1 MHSQHVNR
9 ALAKSGRRMHHTP
22 MQKITPATIN
32 IRRSE
37 ERGHADH
44 GWLDARHS
52 FSFAD
57 YYDPDHVS
65 YRSLRVINEDR
76 IAPGKGFGTHPHS
89 SMEIFTYIISGEL
102 EHKDSMGNGRVIKAG
117 EFQYMSAGSGVM
129 HSERNPS
136 PTEPTHLLQIWI
148 TPDQLG
154 GDPAYADMDTNALK
168 QENALT
174 LFASGNG
181 RDGSV
186 KMRQNAEIFFGQISA
201 GQSIAH
207 NTTPTLSH
215 AWIQMIKGSIALSD
229 QVLHAGDS
237 ASFDNESLH
246 LLAESDAEFLLFLL
260 A

>member
-1 MHSQHVNR
+1 MHDSP
-9 ALAKSGRRMHHTP
+9 MH
-22 MQKITPATIN
+22 KITPTTIN

-44 GWLDARHS
+44 GWLDAKHS
-52 FSFAD
+52 FSFGD
-57 YYDPDHVS
+57 YYDPAHMS
-65 YRSLRVINEDR
+65 YHSLRVINEDH
-76 IAPGKGFGTHPHS
+76 IAPGKGFGMHPHS

-129 HSERNPS
+129 HAERNPS
-136 PTEPTHLLQIWI
+136 STESTHLLQIWI
-148 TPDQLG
+148 TPDQPA

-174 LFASGNG
+174 LFASANG

-186 KMRQNAEIFFGQISA
+186 KMRQNAEIYFGQIKA
-201 GQSIAH
+201 GQSI
-207 NTTPTLSH
+207 TQIVMPSLPH
-215 AWIQMIKGSIALSD
+215 AWIQMIKGNLTLSD

-237 ASFDNESLH
+237 ASIDSSSLH
-246 LLAESDAEFLLFLL
+246 LLAESDTEFLLFLL